1 MGFRIMILVLLVL
14 LALIQLRLWVSQD
27 GWREVWR
34 LEEAVETQQSENAA
48 LKTRNETLEAE
59 VDDLKEGVEAVE
71 ERARSDLG
79 MIAEGETFYQVV
91 EPEEE
96 PTSETAETQNR
107 NTHDDENR

>member
-1 MGFRIMILVLLVL
+1 MGLRIMIVVLLVL

-59 VDDLKEGVEAVE
+59 VADLKEGVEAVE

-79 MIAEGETFYQVV
+79 MIADGETFYQIV
-91 EPEEE
+91 EPKEDA
-96 PTSETAETQNR
+96 TSETTKAENQNNR
-107 NTHDDENR
+107 DDEN

>member
-1 MGFRIMILVLLVL
+1 MGLRFLILVLLAL

-34 LEEAVETQQSENAA
+34 LEEAVDTQQRENAA

-59 VDDLKEGVEAVE
+59 VSDLKEGVEAVE

-79 MIAEGETFYQVV
+79 MISEGETFYQVV
-91 EPEEE
+91 EKEDQNETE
-96 PTSETAETQNR
+96 PPPDAT
-107 NTHDDENR
+107 DDNNESR

>member
-1 MGFRIMILVLLVL
+1 MGLRILILVLLAL

-34 LEEAVETQQSENAA
+34 LEESVETQQLENAA

-59 VDDLKEGVEAVE
+59 VRDLKEGVEAVE

-79 MIAEGETFYQVV
+79 MISKGETFYQVV
-91 EPEEE
+91 EEKDKTESGSPSD
-96 PTSETAETQNR
+96 PP
-107 NTHDDENR
+107 DDKGKN